1 MDFRKKEFDLTT
13 HFYSFPSTDS
23 YISMTGINGK
33 TYYLFM
39 EVGMVT
45 YKPLQVLKQALAKR
59 TVDAPF
65 VKVHTTPNRTSDN
78 ETLANIELMVTID
91 NKETAV
97 KLNDGVYQAVQRIH
111 QNSYGDSTPTLD
123 QDLATA
129 HAYFNV

>member
-13 HFYSFPSTDS
+13 HFYNFPSTDS
-23 YISMTGINGK
+23 YISMTGIDGK

-65 VKVHTTPNRTSDN
+65 VKVHTAPNRTSDN
-78 ETLANIELMVTID
+78 ETLANIKLMVTID

-97 KLNDGVYQAVQRIH
+97 KLSDDVYQAVQRIQ
-111 QNSYGDSTPTLD
+111 QNNYDGSTSTLD
-123 QDLATA
+123 QDLAIA
-129 HAYFNV
+129 QAYFNV

>member
-1 MDFRKKEFDLTT
+1 MTT

-39 EVGMVT
+39 EVGMVI

-78 ETLANIELMVTID
+78 ETLVNIELMVTID

-97 KLNDGVYQAVQRIH
+97 KLSDGVYQAIQRIQ
-111 QNSYGDSTPTLD
+111 QNSYGDSMPTLD

>member
-1 MDFRKKEFDLTT
+1 MAIIKNKPIIT
-13 HFYSFPSTDS
+13 
-23 YISMTGINGK
+23 
-33 TYYLFM
+33 
-39 EVGMVT
+39 
-45 YKPLQVLKQALAKR
+45 KPLQVLKQALAKR

-97 KLNDGVYQAVQRIH
+97 KLSDGVYQAVQRIH
-111 QNSYGDSTPTLD
+111 QNSYGDSTPTLA